1 MADREGAITTSEAV
15 VSGEASGPKVT
26 VVVHPLVLLST
37 VDHYNRVARDTKKR
51 VVGVLLGTRSGGD
64 VDVEA
69 ESGAARKEIQRTF
82 KHVSSM
88 IGAYEAE
95 EVGVE
100 HLLRDVNDPT
110 VSTLASQIKHKMAG
124 LVALRSRLAEMKAYL
139 EAVLAGKLPANNQI
153 MYNSQMIFNLMPN
166 LNVDALVSSMLVKTN
181 DYHLAIYC
189 AALVRCIIALHE
201 LVNNKITNKRLEE
214 EAENPKPKD
223 DKKKGDPGD
232 GAKDGAK
239 ENEKPDA
246 KADAKDGADA
256 AKK

>member
-1 MADREGAITTSEAV
+1 MRRRLRNFN
-15 VSGEASGPKVT
+15 GEALGQ
-26 VVVHPLVLLST
+26 L
-37 VDHYNRVARDTKKR
+37 YNCQ
-51 VVGVLLGTRSGGD
+51 S
-64 VDVEA
+64 
-69 ESGAARKEIQRTF
+69 
-82 KHVSSM
+82 
-88 IGAYEAE
+88 
-95 EVGVE
+95 
-100 HLLRDVNDPT
+100 
-110 VSTLASQIKHKMAG
+110 
-124 LVALRSRLAEMKAYL
+124 
-139 EAVLAGKLPANNQI
+139 
-153 MYNSQMIFNLMPN
+153 IFNLMPN